1 MASGKCVGEDPPLMK
16 FNENRFP
23 RAQTAAQ
30 MADTVPNTGRVA
42 PPALPGARRTGC
54 HGQYTQRGGVNHD
67 LLHRP
72 LDRAA
77 EMVSHAAR
85 QELCAALPRAT
96 QSGKCVKTLSPDT
109 RTDEKRT
116 KTGA

>member
-1 MASGKCVGEDPPLMK
+1 MK

-96 QSGKCVKTLSPDT
+96 QSAQHCRRTPARMKNGQKRVPDF
-109 RTDEKRT
+109 
-116 KTGA
+116 